1 MLGFLFRA
9 STTGQARSESI
20 LRGIFALESES
31 PLLFTPEM
39 QYIGQHLKLVA
50 FLAQSGVGVP
60 RTAAKRDIVPTPRP
74 REMKTHHFRAHVP
87 RDPINARRRDY
98 RSVSSRREN
107 TKFWPDDRWGEP
119 AVGSTLTASCRVTSC
134 LKTPGPRGIAALAL
148 ARSSGR
154 SVSPL
159 SLGAVARSVF
169 LGGNSRPLSLW
180 LGKRPGW

>member
-74 REMKTHHFRAHVP
+74 RELNTHPFRAHVP

-134 LKTPGPRGIAALAL
+134 LITPGPRGIAALAL

-154 SVSPL
+154 SISPL